1 MSVEAC
7 LRDFNTM
14 NKYIIEFIGTFFLT
28 LTYAFTGNPL
38 AIGAVFA
45 SLIYMGSGVSGGHF
59 NPATTIAVWIQK
71 KLIFREAG
79 AYVLAQLSGAVL
91 ASLVYHLLYGK
102 TRVFFLSPDRS
113 INILK
118 PLFIEGLF
126 TFALVLIILYT
137 SVAKRAAGAQY
148 SGLAI
153 GLVLVGLGY
162 AGANISGGAFNPAV
176 GFIPIFM
183 ETFLGVCQCHPMSFA
198 WIYLAGPVSGSL
210 AAAVLFRFILKEE
223 V

>member
-1 MSVEAC
+1 
-7 LRDFNTM
+7 M

-79 AYVLAQLSGAVL
+79 SYVLAQFCGAVV
-91 ASLVYHLLYGK
+91 ASLFYHLLYGN

-118 PLFIEGLF
+118 PLCIEGLF
-126 TFALVLIILYT
+126 TFVLILTILYT
-137 SVAKRAAGAQY
+137 FVAKKVAGNQY
-148 SGLAI
+148 YGLAI
-153 GLVLVGLGY
+153 GLLVVGLGY

-176 GFIPIFM
+176 GFIPILM
-183 ETFLGVCQCHPMSFA
+183 ETFLGICQCRPMSFA
-198 WIYLAGPVSGSL
+198 WIYLAGPVTGSL
-210 AAAVLFRFILKEE
+210 AAALLFRFILKEE